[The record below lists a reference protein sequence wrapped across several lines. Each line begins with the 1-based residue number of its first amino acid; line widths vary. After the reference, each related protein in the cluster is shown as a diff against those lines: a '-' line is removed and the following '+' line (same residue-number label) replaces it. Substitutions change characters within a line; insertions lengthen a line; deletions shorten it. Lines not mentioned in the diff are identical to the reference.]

1 MTQKVYFR
9 ITEAQEYLESA
20 TGYKIPCSTLRFWEN
35 QLDLTIQRVR
45 GGKRQYTQKD
55 LELLLIIFKL
65 INKYDMNLAS
75 IKKLFYSK
83 ELRVRLSTFLLQ
95 ENFEFKALNYESTKK

>member
-9 ITEAQEYLESA
+9 ITEAREYLESV
-20 TGYKIPCSTLRFWEN
+20 TGYKVPCSTLRFWER
-35 QLDLTIQRVR
+35 QLDLTIQRAR
-45 GGKRQYTQKD
+45 GGKRKYTQKD
-55 LELLLIIFKL
+55 LELLFIIFNL
-65 INKYDMNLAS
+65 TSKYDMSLAS

-95 ENFEFKALNYESTKK
+95 ENFEFKALDYGKNK

>member
-9 ITEAQEYLESA
+9 ITEAREYLESA
-20 TGYKIPCSTLRFWEN
+20 TGYKVPCSTLRFWEKE
-35 QLDLTIQRVR
+35 LGLIIQRAK
-45 GGKRQYTQKD
+45 GGKRMYTQKD

-65 INKYDMNLAS
+65 ISKYSMNLAS

-95 ENFEFKALNYESTKK
+95 ENFEFKALEYATKN